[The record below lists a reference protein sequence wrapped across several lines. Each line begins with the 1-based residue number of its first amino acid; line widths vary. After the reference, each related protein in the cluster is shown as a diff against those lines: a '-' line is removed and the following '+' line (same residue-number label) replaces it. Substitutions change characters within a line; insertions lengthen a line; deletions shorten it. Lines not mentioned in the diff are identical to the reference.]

1 MSDAVL
7 KSLQEMTKTLN
18 DHSESFKK
26 LTDGQT
32 CLNND
37 MTSIKLQFAKQEEN
51 NKKIEEGIKENKDKI
66 QQVNQEINNNKNA
79 NYDISRQLNRRYM
92 V

>member
-1 MSDAVL
+1 MSDEVF
-7 KSLQEMTKTLN
+7 KSLQEMTKTLKG
-18 DHSESFKK
+18 HSESFKK

-32 CLNND
+32 GLNND
-37 MTSIKLQFAKQEEN
+37 MTSLKLQFAKQEEN